1 MYWARSNEEHKRA
14 DQLEQ
19 EVFNVDDQLAALKE
33 EFDLIMSGKDVP
45 LKNIPSKQK

>member
-19 EVFNVDDQLAALKE
+19 DVFNIDDQLESLKE
-33 EFDLIMSGKDVP
+33 EFDLVMAGKEVP
-45 LKNIPSKQK
+45 LKTIPGKQL

>member
-19 EVFNVDDQLAALKE
+19 EVYSVDDQLAVLKE
-33 EFDLIMSGKDVP
+33 EFDLIVAGKDVP
-45 LKNIPSKQK
+45 LKNIPSKKK